1 MIAWLFVI
9 FTLDFAPLPTGE
21 GWLDAGPRP
30 ARTHTPNASVVP
42 WVNRGRATLL

>member
-1 MIAWLFVI
+1 MIAWLFGI

-21 GWLDAGPRP
+21 GWLGGVRGSAEM
-30 ARTHTPNASVVP
+30 HTQHVGLRY